1 MEFVYLQQNQE
12 LMTTMETFL
21 ELLKYTIPAIV
32 VLIAT
37 TIIVSKF
44 LINDTKKKQLAIFQ
58 EGLQTTIRL
67 RLQAY
72 ERLALFIERIQPREI
87 IVRLYQT
94 GMTVQQLRTA
104 LVISIS
110 KEYEHNLSQQI
121 YVSAQVWRT
130 IQSVREQE
138 LAMINQMASTLKPE
152 ASAKELHKMIIDF
165 IMTTDT
171 DLPSD
176 IALEII
182 NNEAKIVLSQQG

>member
-1 MEFVYLQQNQE
+1 
-12 LMTTMETFL
+12 MTTMQTFL

-37 TIIVSKF
+37 SIIVNKF

-58 EGLQTTIRL
+58 EGLQTTLRL

-72 ERLALFIERIQPREI
+72 ERLALFIERIHPREI

-94 GMTVQQLRTA
+94 GMTVQELRTA

-130 IQSVREQE
+130 IHSVREQE

-171 DLPSD
+171 DLPAE

-182 NNEAKIVLSQQG
+182 NNEAKLVLSQQG

>member
-1 MEFVYLQQNQE
+1 
-12 LMTTMETFL
+12 MTTMQTFL

-37 TIIVSKF
+37 SIIVSKF
-44 LINDTKKKQLAIFQ
+44 LVNDTKKKQMAIFQ
-58 EGLQTTIRL
+58 EGFQTTLRL

-72 ERLALFIERIQPREI
+72 ERLALYIERIHPREI

-94 GMTVQQLRTA
+94 GMTVRELQTA
-104 LVISIS
+104 LVLSIS
-110 KEYEHNLSQQI
+110 KEFEHNLSQQI

-138 LAMINQMASTLKPE
+138 LAMINQMSSKLQPD

-165 IMTTDT
+165 VMTTDT

-182 NNEAKIVLSQQG
+182 NNEAKLVLAQEK

>member
-1 MEFVYLQQNQE
+1 MQ
-12 LMTTMETFL
+12 TFL

-37 TIIVSKF
+37 SIIVSKF
-44 LINDTKKKQLAIFQ
+44 LVNDTKKKQMAIFQ
-58 EGLQTTIRL
+58 EGFQTTLRL

-72 ERLALFIERIQPREI
+72 ERLALYIERIHPREI

-94 GMTVQQLRTA
+94 GMTVRELQTA
-104 LVISIS
+104 LVLSIS
-110 KEYEHNLSQQI
+110 KEFEHNLSQQI

-138 LAMINQMASTLKPE
+138 LAMINQMSSKLQPD

-165 IMTTDT
+165 VMTTDT

-182 NNEAKIVLSQQG
+182 NNEAKLVLAQEK